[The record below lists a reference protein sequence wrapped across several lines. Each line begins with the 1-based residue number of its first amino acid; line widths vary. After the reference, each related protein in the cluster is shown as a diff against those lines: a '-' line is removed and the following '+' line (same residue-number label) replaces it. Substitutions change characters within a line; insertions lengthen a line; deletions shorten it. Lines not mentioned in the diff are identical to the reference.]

1 MEILNELVYLK
12 KYVKKI
18 YTKNDPAHDFQHIM
32 RVYKNA
38 EKICRNEKVNERLVL
53 VSVLLH
59 DIVKKSQ
66 SDKRKKSSADLSA
79 NKSIIILK
87 KLKFLDQLNDHVM
100 SIQKKYENV

>member
-38 EKICRNEKVNERLVL
+38 EKICKIEK
-53 VSVLLH
+53 
-59 DIVKKSQ
+59 
-66 SDKRKKSSADLSA
+66 A
-79 NKSIIILK
+79 NK
-87 KLKFLDQLNDHVM
+87 N
-100 SIQKKYENV
+100 

>member
-38 EKICRNEKVNERLVL
+38 EKICKIEKANKKLVL

-59 DIVKKSQ
+59 DIVKKSD
-66 SDKRKKSSADLSA
+66 SDKRLQSSADLSTS
-79 NKSIIILK
+79 KSIMILK
-87 KLKFLDQLNDHVM
+87 KLKFYTFVC
-100 SIQKKYENV
+100 